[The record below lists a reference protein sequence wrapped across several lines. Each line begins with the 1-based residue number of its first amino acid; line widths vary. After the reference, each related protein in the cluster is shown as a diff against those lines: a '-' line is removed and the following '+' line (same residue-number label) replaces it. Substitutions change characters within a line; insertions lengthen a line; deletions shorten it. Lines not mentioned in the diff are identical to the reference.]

1 MDNKTGNLFSVSWTH
16 HFSKGRDAGLFQAQF
31 SKVIARR
38 ISVDYRICSYN
49 KVSGEL
55 MFDGEE
61 ATIWHFF
68 ALLPPRKCSGH
79 WFLRLV
85 WSSTVRPPLD
95 STRRWQR
102 WMKCTPLSQLFI
114 WIFVSR
120 IQANNCVSKSS
131 LQAVKLNVIAVESI
145 MKLARKMRKL
155 EVKHQS

>member
-38 ISVDYRICSYN
+38 ISVDYRICTYN
-49 KVSGEL
+49 KVSGHL

-61 ATIWHFF
+61 ATTWHFF

-95 STRRWQR
+95 STKRWQR
-102 WMKCTPLSQLFI
+102 WMKYTPLSQLLFEYLSLGSKHTI
-114 WIFVSR
+114 VWVKVLCRRSSWMWLLSNRLWILRERWGSSR
-120 IQANNCVSKSS
+120 
-131 LQAVKLNVIAVESI
+131 
-145 MKLARKMRKL
+145 
-155 EVKHQS
+155 

>member
-38 ISVDYRICSYN
+38 ISVGYRICTYK

-95 STRRWQR
+95 STKRWQR
-102 WMKCTPLSQLFI
+102 WMKYTPLIQLLFEYLSLGSKRTI
-114 WIFVSR
+114 VWIKVLCRQSSWMWLLSNRLWILRERWGSSR
-120 IQANNCVSKSS
+120 
-131 LQAVKLNVIAVESI
+131 
-145 MKLARKMRKL
+145 
-155 EVKHQS
+155 

>member
-38 ISVDYRICSYN
+38 ISVDYRICTYN
-49 KVSGEL
+49 KVSGQL

-102 WMKCTPLSQLFI
+102 WMKYTPLSQLLFEYLSLGSKRTIVWVKVLCRRSSWMWLLSNRLWI
-114 WIFVSR
+114 WRERWGSSR
-120 IQANNCVSKSS
+120 
-131 LQAVKLNVIAVESI
+131 
-145 MKLARKMRKL
+145 
-155 EVKHQS
+155 